1 MERNA
6 KRSVWACLI
15 MAASASF
22 MGCDVPASLPDD
34 GFVDVPGGRVAFRVI
49 GNGGKVPVLVIHGGP
64 GASSCLYPSTFTGI
78 AAERPVVM
86 YDQLGSGYSDRITD
100 LERHAVLPRF
110 VAEVAAIREE
120 LGLDQ
125 LHLVGHSWGA
135 TVAMEYLLT
144 GDPEGVLS
152 VVFVGPLL
160 GTARWIQDAND
171 LVATLPDET
180 QAAIRTATETG
191 DYSTPEFQ
199 AANTAFLAEFGIRTP
214 RDELNFPDCAKRPPG
229 NSGLYNYMW
238 GPSEFLADGTL
249 RDYDR
254 IPRLPE
260 LGLPTLFLVGEY
272 DEARP
277 ETMRE
282 FQSLVPGSVVEVIPD
297 AGHVSMVDQP
307 ELFNAAINDFLTE
320 VEGR

>member
-1 MERNA
+1 
-6 KRSVWACLI
+6 
-15 MAASASF
+15 
-22 MGCDVPASLPDD
+22 
-34 GFVDVPGGRVAFRVI
+34 
-49 GNGGKVPVLVIHGGP
+49 
-64 GASSCLYPSTFTGI
+64 
-78 AAERPVVM
+78 M

-110 VAEVAAIREE
+110 VAEVAAIRGE

-144 GDPEGVLS
+144 DDPEGVLS

-180 QAAIRTATETG
+180 QAAIRSATETG
-191 DYSTPEFQ
+191 DYSTPDFQ
-199 AANTAFLAEFGIRTP
+199 AANTAFLAEFGTRTP
-214 RDELNFPDCAKRPPG
+214 REELDFSDCAKRPPG
-229 NSGLYNYMW
+229 DSGLYNYMW

-254 IPRLPE
+254 IPRLPDLE
-260 LGLPTLFLVGEY
+260 LPTLFLVGEY
-272 DEARP
+272 DEAKP

-282 FQSLVPGSVVEVIPD
+282 FQSLVPGSLVEVIPD
-297 AGHVSMVDQP
+297 AGHGSMVDQP
-307 ELFNAAINDFLTE
+307 ELFNAAIIDFLAE

>member
-1 MERNA
+1 MKRNTNG
-6 KRSVWACLI
+6 WDWTYLI
-15 MAASASF
+15 LAASVLL
-22 MGCDVPASLPDD
+22 MGCDIAASLPDD

-49 GNGGKVPVLVIHGGP
+49 GSRGKIPVLVIHGGP
-64 GASSCLYPSTFTGI
+64 GSSSCRYPSTFTGI

-110 VAEVAAIREE
+110 VAEVSAIRRE

-144 GDPEGVLS
+144 GDPDGVLS

-171 LVATLPDET
+171 LVATLSDET
-180 QAAIRTATETG
+180 QSAIRTATETG

-214 RDELNFPDCAKRPPG
+214 LEDRDSSDCAMRPAG
-229 NSGLYNYMW
+229 DSGLYEYMW
-238 GPSEFLADGTL
+238 GPSEFVSNGTL

-260 LGLPTLFLVGEY
+260 LEIPTLFLVGEY

-307 ELFNAAINDFLTE
+307 DLFNAAIIAFLAD

>member
-1 MERNA
+1 MKPNSDRRN
-6 KRSVWACLI
+6 WACLI
-15 MAASASF
+15 MVASVSL

-64 GASSCLYPSTFTGI
+64 GGSSCRYPSTFTGI

-120 LGLDQ
+120 LGLEQ
-125 LHLVGHSWGA
+125 LHLIGHSWGA
-135 TVAMEYLLT
+135 AVAMEYLLT

-214 RDELNFPDCAKRPPG
+214 REHLDLSDCAVRPAG
-229 NSGLYNYMW
+229 DSGLYEYMW
-238 GPSEFLADGTL
+238 GPSEFLSNGTL

-254 IPRLPE
+254 IPRLPDLE
-260 LGLPTLFLVGEY
+260 LPTLFLVGEY
-272 DEARP
+272 DEAKP

-282 FQSLVPGSVVEVIPD
+282 FQSLVPGSLVEVIPD
-297 AGHVSMVDQP
+297 AGHGSMVDQP
-307 ELFNAAINDFLTE
+307 ELFNAAIIDFLAE